1 MEVGSL
7 GVLSIISCDLCRRRF
22 WSAFSLSRKTAI
34 AHPHVFFS
42 SHLCW
47 NLSASL
53 TFPSLISISTFKFKD
68 TRATESPHFVLFIS
82 SIPIPVWFTRQSVV
96 CLAFS
101 TIFLDCDI
109 SVCAHSWRS
118 TSGHALWHTV
128 EVRGQSQLSDLL
140 FNLMWSR
147 DFLSHPHHCE
157 CQEHWP
163 VDYWGLS
170 CVLCHSP
177 HRNAGIADALA
188 TCLAFTGALGILFPS
203 PSHPPSPVLDIFMS
217 PSKCSMV
224 VQCVDVLWPQTHR
237 SVS

>member
-1 MEVGSL
+1 MWKLAVWE
-7 GVLSIISCDLCRRRF
+7 C
-22 WSAFSLSRKTAI
+22 SASSPVIYAEDIFDQHSVFLAKLQS
-34 AHPHVFFS
+34 AHPQVFFS
-42 SHLCW
+42 SHLGW

-101 TIFLDCDI
+101 TTFLDCDI

-128 EVRGQSQLSDLL
+128 EVRGPSQLSDLI

-157 CQEHWP
+157 CQERWP

-188 TCLAFTGALGILFPS
+188 ACLAFTWALGILTLSLTKPS
-203 PSHPPSPVLDIFMS
+203 AQSCPWHFHVSFEMQHDA
-217 PSKCSMV
+217 
-224 VQCVDVLWPQTHR
+224 
-237 SVS
+237 SVCRCFRASNT